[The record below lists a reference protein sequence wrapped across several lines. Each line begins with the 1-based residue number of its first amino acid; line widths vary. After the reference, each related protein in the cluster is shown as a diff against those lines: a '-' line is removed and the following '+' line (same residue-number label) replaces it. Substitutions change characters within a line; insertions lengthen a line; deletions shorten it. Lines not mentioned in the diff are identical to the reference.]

1 MTLCWCECVA
11 RRRETWCS
19 ARGEGLTG
27 CCVGV
32 CCQERGC
39 CVYVARRKGLIG
51 CVGVCCQERGI
62 DRVCWCMLPG
72 ERD

>member
-1 MTLCWCECVA
+1 MTLCWYEPVA
-11 RRRETWCS
+11 RGRERGCCS

-27 CCVGV
+27 CSDDV

-39 CVYVARRKGLIG
+39 CVYVARREGLTG
-51 CVGVCCQERGI
+51 
-62 DRVCWCMLPG
+62 CWCMLPG